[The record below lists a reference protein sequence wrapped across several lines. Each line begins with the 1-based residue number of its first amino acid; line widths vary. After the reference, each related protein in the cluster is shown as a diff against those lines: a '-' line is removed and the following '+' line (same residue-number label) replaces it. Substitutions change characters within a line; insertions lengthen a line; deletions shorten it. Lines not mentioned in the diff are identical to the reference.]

1 MTEITLSA
9 SDLAKALYNALSFT
23 DRDDDFNEIRIRIGT
38 ELEVTGA
45 SRMSIGRDI
54 RPATGQQIGS
64 AEVFVSTQGP
74 TYHSPAE
81 DFHKAVDK
89 LKGDACLMLVDGSL
103 TIRDTEVA
111 VETVKPSTPL
121 WGMVDELLKPTAP
134 IDLPTSFCFKPE
146 RFGAFNRLK
155 VKTGAIADCY
165 LRSQYGMHFK
175 IGETLQCMIAHMDRE
190 IAMKHF
196 AEKKDVDVSK
206 LFWTE
211 EDFAA

>member
-9 SDLAKALYNALSFT
+9 SDLAKALYNALSFA
-23 DRDDDFNEIRIRIGT
+23 DKDDDFREIRIRIGL

-54 RPATGQQIGS
+54 RPATGHTEGS
-64 AEVFVSTQGP
+64 AEVFVSTVGP

-89 LKGDACLMLVDGSL
+89 LKGDACLTLVDGSL

-111 VETVKPSTPL
+111 VSTVEPATPL
-121 WGMVDELLKPTAP
+121 WSMVDELLKPTAP
-134 IDLPTSFCFKPE
+134 IELPSAFCFKPE
-146 RFGAFNRLK
+146 RFGVFNRLK
-155 VKTGAIADCY
+155 VASNAIADCY

-175 IGETLQCMIAHMDRE
+175 IGETFQCMIAHMDRE

-196 AEKKDVDVSK
+196 ASKKDVDISK

-211 EDFAA
+211 EDFA

>member
-1 MTEITLSA
+1 MTEITLA
-9 SDLAKALYNALSFT
+9 AGDLSKALYNALSFT
-23 DRDDDFNEIRIRIGT
+23 DKDDDFKEIRIRIGS

-54 RPATGQQIGS
+54 RPATGHQDGT
-64 AEVFVSTQGP
+64 AEVFVSTVGP

-89 LKGDACLMLVDGSL
+89 IKGDVCLMLVDGSL
-103 TIRDTEVA
+103 MIRDTEVS
-111 VETVKPSTPL
+111 VSTVGPDTPL

-134 IDLPTSFCFKPE
+134 IELPPTFCFKPE
-146 RFGAFNRLK
+146 RFGVFSRIK
-155 VKTGAIADCY
+155 VKAGSIADCY

-175 IGETLQCMIAHMDRE
+175 IGETFQCMIAHMDRE

-196 AEKKDVDVSK
+196 AEKKDADVRK